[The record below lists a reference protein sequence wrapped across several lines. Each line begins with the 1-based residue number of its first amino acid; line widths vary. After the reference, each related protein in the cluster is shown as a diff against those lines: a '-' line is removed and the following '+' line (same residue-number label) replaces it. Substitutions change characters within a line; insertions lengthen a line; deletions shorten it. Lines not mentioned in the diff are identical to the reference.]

1 MSKAVRAIKLYTDG
15 GSRGN
20 PGPGAIGLLILDE
33 QDNLIDSFKECIG
46 RTTNNRAEY
55 QALIKGLDLAA
66 RHTRDSVHCYLDSEL
81 VVKQMT
87 GAWRLKDDELRAL
100 YHQVKDKERPFGE
113 VVYTHVRRTD
123 PNMRKADKLVNA
135 ALDGR

>member
-1 MSKAVRAIKLYTDG
+1 
-15 GSRGN
+15 
-20 PGPGAIGLLILDE
+20 LDE
-33 QDNLIDSFKECIG
+33 GNNEIDSFKECIG
-46 RTTNNRAEY
+46 HTTNNRAEY

-66 RHTRDSVHCYLDSEL
+66 RHTRDKVYCYLDSEL

-87 GAWRLKDDELRAL
+87 GAWRLKDDKLRAL
-100 YHQVKDKERPFGE
+100 YHRAKDMERPFKE

-123 PNMRKADKLVNA
+123 TNMKKADRLVND